1 MWAQEQLLE
10 APGFPAGRAGLGV
23 EVTTSVSQVEAT
35 ARWTPGGAPGAQPGQ
50 GHLEQGSPSG
60 GCGRAGTTPS
70 PSAKG
75 VGENFMVG
83 GVLTTGL
90 WEEMGTGQTPSSNRR
105 DRLPSPA
112 GQSHPKLQR
121 KTAHFRSS
129 RSSGLGKSV
138 Q

>member
-23 EVTTSVSQVEAT
+23 EVTSSVSQAEAT
-35 ARWTPGGAPGAQPGQ
+35 VCWTPRGTPDAQPGQ
-50 GHLEQGSPSG
+50 GHSEQGSHSG

-70 PSAKG
+70 PLVKG

-105 DRLPSPA
+105 DRMPSPA
-112 GQSHPKLQR
+112 GQSRPKFQR
-121 KTAHFRSS
+121 KTAHFKSS
-129 RSSGLGKSV
+129 RSSGLGNSV